1 VKLTL
6 LAVLFTLTLSI
17 CSASFSASQ
26 SPISRGIDQAEH
38 AEEQSERNIPP
49 PVAPRRAVDLD
60 KLKRDAGELA
70 ALAQSV
76 PPDVDQVAKGTLP
89 KDLSDKLKRIQKLA
103 KQLQS
108 QISQ

>member
-17 CSASFSASQ
+17 CSASFPAAQ
-26 SPISRGIDQAEH
+26 GPISRGIDQAEH
-38 AEEQSERNIPP
+38 AEAQSERNIPP
-49 PVAPRRAVDLD
+49 PMTPRRAIDLD

-70 ALAQSV
+70 TLAQSV
-76 PPDVDQVAKGTLP
+76 PPDVDQVVKGALP

-103 KQLQS
+103 KQIQS
-108 QISQ
+108 QIGQ